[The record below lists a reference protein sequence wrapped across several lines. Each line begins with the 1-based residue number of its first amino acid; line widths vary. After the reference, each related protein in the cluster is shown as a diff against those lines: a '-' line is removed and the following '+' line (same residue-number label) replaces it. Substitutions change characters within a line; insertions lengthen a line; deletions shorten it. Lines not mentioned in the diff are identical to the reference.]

1 MKLSPR
7 TFTPADWLKS
17 KPYNHLSSYDTFYIQ
32 RCRELYDVL
41 LEHEGWFGRANM
53 NRDNLIE
60 LARMLGG
67 YFEDFTNE
75 IGIWSAFVRYN
86 QSLYGYP
93 LPFYDLTDYDTDY
106 LNQPD
111 LAFLVW
117 KFMVNHF
124 PDRNFAPDHPT
135 IMEIADEA
143 FIIMED
149 SIDKA
154 PATDYYEKLFTVR
167 ADDNFFSLKEKL
179 SWFGVSSYLLGTE
192 MAPKLHKSLDEGAMM
207 LGPENVSSVAYMLTE
222 PYVFSARSSFSA
234 LNSAEWFAEVA
245 RCSPDVKEAIPKT
258 QPGHMGRYLLVD
270 DTDKTFYLF
279 RHGQTDQ
286 LYRVRRDSLA
296 GGKPLEASP
305 GNKHLFTMNL
315 RQWNGDWWLS
325 GTLINSPA
333 TETQVREY
341 HNTPVS
347 EPWLYDDEKMA
358 LIRDIEAGQE
368 RAHMAFFG
376 NRLVTFKD
384 QKAYEAASK
393 AFLEFSNN
401 MNAKRDV
408 VDLPDDHDARVQERL
423 EQFKK
428 TEDYDPFSDF
438 SKSKDVS
445 LFYCSGV
452 GTSILANIQANAI
465 DILGAENPTQL
476 EQQRLFEF
484 IAVSANPVVG
494 RYLLDTYGTKN
505 FRFPFTSS
513 RVDALRDIE
522 FFWRFYSPN
531 EYDTPYPSV
540 SVL

>member
-7 TFTPADWLKS
+7 QFTPADWLKS
-17 KPYNHLSSYDTFYIQ
+17 KPYNHLTNYDTFYVK

-41 LEHEGWFGRANM
+41 LEYEDWFSKATIK
-53 NRDNLIE
+53 RDNLVE

-67 YFEDFTNE
+67 YFEDFTSE

-117 KFMVNHF
+117 KFMANHF
-124 PDRNFAPDHPT
+124 PDRNYSPDHPT
-135 IMEIADEA
+135 IMEIADDA

-149 SIDKA
+149 NIDKA

-179 SWFGVSSYLLGTE
+179 NWFGSESYLLGTE
-192 MAPKLHKSLDEGAMM
+192 MAPKLRKSINKDAIIY
-207 LGPENVSSVAYMLTE
+207 GPENFASVAYMLTE
-222 PYVFSARSSFSA
+222 PYIFSARSSFSA

-245 RCSPDVKEAIPKT
+245 RCSPKVKEAIRQT
-258 QPGHMGRYLLVD
+258 QPGHMGRFLLVD
-270 DTDKTFYLF
+270 DSDKIVYLF
-279 RHGQTDQ
+279 RHGQTDR
-286 LYRVRRDSLA
+286 LYRVRRDSFK
-296 GGKPLEASP
+296 GGKWLGSSP
-305 GNKHLFTMNL
+305 ADKHLFTMNL

-325 GTLINSPA
+325 GTLINTPA
-333 TETQVREY
+333 TETEIREY
-341 HNTPVS
+341 RNTPVQQ
-347 EPWLYDDEKMA
+347 PWLYDDKKMA
-358 LIRDIEAGQE
+358 FIRDIEAGQE

-376 NRLVTFKD
+376 DRLAVFKD
-384 QKAYEAASK
+384 EKAYEIASK
-393 AFLEFSNN
+393 EFLEFSNN

-408 VDLPDDHDARVQERL
+408 NLPDDRAARVQERL
-423 EQFKK
+423 EQFMKM
-428 TEDYDPFSDF
+428 EESDSMSGF

-452 GTSILANIQANAI
+452 GTSILANVKTTAI
-465 DILGAENPTQL
+465 DILTAENPTKL
-476 EQQRLFEF
+476 EQQNLFEF
-484 IAVSANPVVG
+484 VAVSANPVVG
-494 RYLLDTYGTKN
+494 RYLLDKYGTKN

-522 FFWRFYSPN
+522 FLWRFYSPE
-531 EYDTPYPSV
+531 EYDTPYPRV
-540 SVL
+540 TVL

>member
-1 MKLSPR
+1 MKLAPR

-17 KPYNHLSSYDTFYIQ
+17 KFYKHLSSYDTFYVQ
-32 RCRELYDVL
+32 RCRELYELL
-41 LEHEGWFGRANM
+41 LEHEGWFARANM

-67 YFEDFTNE
+67 YFEDFTSE
-75 IGIWSAFVRYN
+75 IGIWSAFVKYN

-117 KFMVNHF
+117 KFMANHF

-143 FIIMED
+143 FIILED
-149 SIDKA
+149 SIEKA

-167 ADDNFFSLKEKL
+167 ADDTFSTLKDKL
-179 SWFGVSSYLLGTE
+179 SWFGVASYLLGTE
-192 MAPKLHKSLDEGAMM
+192 MAPKLHVSINKDAMM
-207 LGPENVSSVAYMLTE
+207 LGPENFSSVAYMLTE

-245 RCSPDVKEAIPKT
+245 RCSPDVKEAIRHT

-270 DTDKTFYLF
+270 DADKTFYLF
-279 RHGQTDQ
+279 RHGQTDR
-286 LYRVRRDSLA
+286 LYRVRRDSLE
-296 GGKPLEASP
+296 GGKPLGSSP
-305 GNKHLFTMNL
+305 GDKHLFTMNL

-325 GTLINSPA
+325 GTMVNSPA
-333 TETQVREY
+333 TETQIREY
-341 HNTPVS
+341 HNTLVS
-347 EPWLYDDEKMA
+347 EPWLYDEEKMS
-358 LIRDIEAGQE
+358 LICEVEAGQE

-376 NRLVTFKD
+376 DRLAVFGD
-384 QKAYEAASK
+384 ERAYEAASK
-393 AFLEFSNN
+393 AFIEFSNN

-408 VDLPDDHDARVQERL
+408 DLPNNRDAQVQERL

-428 TEDYDPFSDF
+428 TEKPDSMSEFF
-438 SKSKDVS
+438 KSKDVS
-445 LFYCSGV
+445 LFYHSGV
-452 GTSILANIQANAI
+452 GSLILTNIKADAI
-465 DILGAENPTQL
+465 DILKAENPTQL
-476 EQQRLFEF
+476 ERQRLFAF
-484 IAVSANPVVG
+484 VAVSMNPVVG
-494 RYLLDTYGTKN
+494 RYLLNKFGTKN
-505 FRFPFTSS
+505 FLFPFTSS

-522 FFWRFYSPN
+522 FFWRFYRPE
-531 EYDTPYPSV
+531 EYDTLYPNV